1 MRMRRKGT
9 TDYKPAPPY
18 RLNQSA
24 GYIWLREPNH
34 PLSDSRGLVYEHR
47 FVFYEHNGQGPFKCH
62 WCGVEVDWKCV
73 DIDHLDDNP
82 SNNNISNLV
91 PSCHKCNTKRGT
103 WKMVEA
109 RRAGWTQI
117 THKGVTKNA
126 SEWAR
131 ELGLSRSAFMRRIEL
146 WGVDE
151 AITRPRGKSGPK
163 KAKSER
169 EEEEKARG

>member
-1 MRMRRKGT
+1 
-9 TDYKPAPPY
+9 
-18 RLNQSA
+18 
-24 GYIWLREPNH
+24 
-34 PLSDSRGLVYEHR
+34 
-47 FVFYEHNGQGPFKCH
+47 
-62 WCGVEVDWKCV
+62 
-73 DIDHLDDNP
+73 
-82 SNNNISNLV
+82 
-91 PSCHKCNTKRGT
+91 
-103 WKMVEA
+103 MVEA